1 MEGVYLFIIF
11 ASIVVAVLYSNRRIL
26 KPLTEVLDEEQA
38 EVKGILNPR
47 IEGHFH
53 GREVRL
59 VLDQG
64 RRPETLRMEFFTGKS
79 WQLEVKKRT
88 IWTALEEQVRPS
100 SHTATHESEFDSRF
114 AIFSFPSKQFAAW
127 LVKPEVKA
135 SIEELF
141 DRDDIKQ
148 IEHGEQSLKATFEF
162 YLSRKCSPARVR
174 PVLELMTRLLQ
185 SLESNIR

>member
-1 MEGVYLFIIF
+1 MEGVYLLFIF

-26 KPLTEVLDEEQA
+26 KPLAGVLDEGRA
-38 EVKGILNPR
+38 EVTGILSPR

-64 RRPETLRMEFFTGKS
+64 RRPETLRLEFFTGKS
-79 WQLEVKKRT
+79 WQLDVKKRT
-88 IWTALEEQVRPS
+88 IWTRLEKRLRRFSYTTTQDS
-100 SHTATHESEFDSRF
+100 QFDSRF
-114 AIFSFPSKQFAAW
+114 SIFSFPSKQFSAW

-141 DRDDIKQ
+141 DRHDIKQ
-148 IEHGEQSLKATFEF
+148 IEHGEQSLKASFEF
-162 YLSRKCSPARVR
+162 
-174 PVLELMTRLLQ
+174 
-185 SLESNIR
+185 